1 MSDKNTVRAPP
12 SPCVGVCR
20 IDEGSGFC
28 IGCARSGAEIASWR
42 TASSETLSRIW
53 AELPSRRAALG
64 LKLHRLAWTRDDIHS
79 FVADT
84 IASDHGTWVGGVYGA
99 VAEFCIGEDEAVE
112 ISDRGAGRFTASTA
126 RAAISM
132 SLSDRVRAFA
142 FDHKHVVMLAVP
154 RVYASPPG
162 VTGFNA
168 LGLDTEAIRPNDREG
183 YLYDF
188 GLGVGSS
195 GFGVRTAD
203 LSLRH
208 ALDACVGDPWP
219 KVLAAAGRRIIQIS
233 PPRVVVTPIGR
244 IEVFTRI
251 PSPGELTPPGPHTH
265 FLPELLAAGRE
276 TAPGMELPE
285 AYLSCLIYHPG

>member
-1 MSDKNTVRAPP
+1 MSEHVSVQAPP

-28 IGCARSGAEIASWR
+28 IGCARSRAEIASWR
-42 TASSETLSRIW
+42 AASPETLSRIW

-84 IASDHGTWVGGVYGA
+84 IASDRGTWVGGVYGA
-99 VAEFCIGEDEAVE
+99 IAEFCLDRDEPVE
-112 ISDRGAGRFTASTA
+112 VFDQGVRFTARTA

-142 FDHKHVVMLAVP
+142 FENNRVVMLAVP
-154 RVYASPPG
+154 RAYASSPRA
-162 VTGFNA
+162 VGFEA
-168 LGLDTEAIRPNDREG
+168 VGPDTDAIRPEDRQA
-183 YLYDF
+183 YLFDF
-188 GLGVGSS
+188 GLGFGSS

-203 LSLRH
+203 PSLLH
-208 ALDACVGDPWP
+208 GLNACVGDPWR
-219 KVLAAAGRRIIQIS
+219 KVLATAGRLIVQAS

-244 IEVFTRI
+244 IEVFTPI
-251 PSPGELTPPGPHTH
+251 PSPGEVTPPGPHTH

-276 TAPGMELPE
+276 SAPGMELPE
-285 AYLSCLIYHPG
+285 AYVPCLIYYPG